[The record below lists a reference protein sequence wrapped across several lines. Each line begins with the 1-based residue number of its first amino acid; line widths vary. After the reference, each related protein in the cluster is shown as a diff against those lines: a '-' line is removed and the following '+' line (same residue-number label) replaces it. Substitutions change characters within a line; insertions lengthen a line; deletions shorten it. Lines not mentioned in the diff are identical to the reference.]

1 MRRMTDDEE
10 AIVKQMKNGALDC
23 LAKALEIEVD
33 KIALVDKDRMAMA
46 ISRLFVAAATG
57 AAMYK
62 MDQRTFALLAEG
74 AHPLGQDMRDRH
86 VQTKE
91 AKGNA

>member
-46 ISRLFVAAATG
+46 MSRLFVAAAPPRCARWGQELFTAS
-57 AAMYK
+57 AAK
-62 MDQRTFALLAEG
+62 
-74 AHPLGQDMRDRH
+74 AHPLGRQMLADH
-86 VQTKE
+86 VHMEQRKG
-91 AKGNA
+91 GNA